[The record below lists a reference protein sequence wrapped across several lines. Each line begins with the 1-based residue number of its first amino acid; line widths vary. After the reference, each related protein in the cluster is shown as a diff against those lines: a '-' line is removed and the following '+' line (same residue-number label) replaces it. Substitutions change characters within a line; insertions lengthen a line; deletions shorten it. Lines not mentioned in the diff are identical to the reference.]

1 MARSL
6 TAQAVVETLTP
17 ATGEDF
23 RLAALQRLYM
33 RRETV
38 DQLIRSLELFQ
49 LYEKS
54 GRRGPA
60 QCIPIN
66 ASPKWS

>member
-6 TAQAVVETLTP
+6 SALAVVETLVP
-17 ATGEDF
+17 ATDEDA
-23 RLAALQRLYM
+23 RLAALQRLYL

-38 DQLIRSLELFQ
+38 DELIRSLELFQ
-49 LYEKS
+49 IYEKC
-54 GRRGPA
+54 GGRGPA
-60 QCIPIN
+60 PCIPIN